1 MKGTCVLYNLEMRCD
16 QPSSRARHV
25 RHVHL
30 FLSSL
35 LMLLFVKSFMDSP
48 PCAHIPAPR
57 RTLTIN
63 FPVPDHTAP
72 PRPAS
77 VHLVHPWMV
86 DNVALLK

>member
-1 MKGTCVLYNLEMRCD
+1 QTRIPTNLFYTDTQTQGYEATMKGTCVPYNLEMRCD

-57 RTLTIN
+57 
-63 FPVPDHTAP
+63 
-72 PRPAS
+72 
-77 VHLVHPWMV
+77 
-86 DNVALLK
+86 